1 MKFKCDICGNEFS
14 QRSGVSLHKRKVHKI
29 DTSMMENSANVEN
42 TAMDVDPLSPKS
54 AANLKNQ
61 KKPVKTQKII
71 IYKNPT

>member
-1 MKFKCDICGNEFS
+1 
-14 QRSGVSLHKRKVHKI
+14 
-29 DTSMMENSANVEN
+29 MMENSANVEN